1 MLRSFALIAVL
12 FAASSAQAFDTNKL
26 GQGGSLQLSD
36 LDALIGQSAQ
46 LKGDVSKALAAI
58 KKKADDVIC
67 TGNRF
72 PGQWVHLGGLRA
84 APYICDFSGKW
95 LLLDAT
101 VRVAGRNG
109 QAYDSI
115 TPAAMRNAV
124 KVAETNPTW
133 KWTTADPY
141 ADTT

>member
-12 FAASSAQAFDTNKL
+12 FAASSAQAFDTSKL
-26 GQGGSLQLSD
+26 GQGGSLPLGD

-46 LKGDVSKALAAI
+46 LKGEVSKALAAI

-72 PGQWVHLGGLRA
+72 PGQWVHLGGMRA

-95 LLLDAT
+95 LLLDASGACH
-101 VRVAGRNG
+101 R
-109 QAYDSI
+109 
-115 TPAAMRNAV
+115 P
-124 KVAETNPTW
+124 
-133 KWTTADPY
+133 
-141 ADTT
+141 